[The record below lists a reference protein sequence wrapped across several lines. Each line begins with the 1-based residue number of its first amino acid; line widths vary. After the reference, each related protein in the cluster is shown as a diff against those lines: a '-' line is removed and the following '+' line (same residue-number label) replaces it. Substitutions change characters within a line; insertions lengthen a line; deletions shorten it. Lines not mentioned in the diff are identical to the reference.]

1 MGITVS
7 IVGKWVSVDLPIF
20 SYNFLENGV
29 GFYSVSGAEKHFTYT
44 DNGDSVTVHYTNDLL
59 PSTFGYVIDGDL
71 LLIEDSFGNRVKYKR
86 HC

>member
-1 MGITVS
+1 M
-7 IVGKWVSVDLPIF
+7 
-20 SYNFLENGV
+20 
-29 GFYSVSGAEKHFTYT
+29 SGAEKHFTYT